1 MVCHTHILLKWW
13 PQEIIGPS
21 LTSHSYLVCVVRTFW
36 KSTPLATFKY
46 TGTVLWMI
54 LTRLYISPPRA
65 YLSYN
70 WKIMPFYHL
79 HLLLHIPPVIS
90 GSHQSFLSVKVCFS
104 DSIYINTWD
113 HTVFLWIISL
123 SALKFYPCCYTLQDI
138 IFYDWILLHVYAT
151 SLFIHQWTLM
161 LFPNL
166 GYCK

>member
-90 GSHQSFLSVKVCFS
+90 GSHQSTLFLWVQSFLDFTYKWNHMIHVFLFLTRSIHVAVNGIIFFFLWLGSIPFYICKTSLISIHLSV
-104 DSIYINTWD
+104 
-113 HTVFLWIISL
+113 
-123 SALKFYPCCYTLQDI
+123 DI
-138 IFYDWILLHVYAT
+138 
-151 SLFIHQWTLM
+151 
-161 LFPNL
+161 
-166 GYCK
+166 